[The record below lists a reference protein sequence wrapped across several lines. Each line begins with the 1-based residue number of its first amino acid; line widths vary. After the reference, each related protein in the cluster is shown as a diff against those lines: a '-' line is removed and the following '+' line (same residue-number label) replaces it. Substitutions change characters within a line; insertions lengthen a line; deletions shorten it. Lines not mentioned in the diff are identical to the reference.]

1 MITWKL
7 KMWRGAGVAAVLAAA
22 ACGSEQGGEKGGDGD
37 AGENSAAH
45 GEAGEAAIGESGGE
59 HGEAGVSQ
67 AYAGVAGDQRTAL
80 RLQHLRGFLMVA
92 EMNAEGDLP
101 ADSAMLIEQGLIEV
115 YDPAADQFGG
125 LNVAP
130 VREAGANPDVS
141 RQQMAHR
148 IQAGYRALEAARAPL
163 RVDYADLSARMI
175 EISSGLYQHVVQ
187 EDFVDPI
194 EYQHSLGA
202 ALAAREALV
211 RGEQALAG
219 RNRQA
224 YEEALAEVNAFVAL
238 WPSAAA
244 PETPSPY
251 QDVVR
256 QASRVR
262 LALSPFLN

>member
-1 MITWKL
+1 
-7 KMWRGAGVAAVLAAA
+7 
-22 ACGSEQGGEKGGDGD
+22 
-37 AGENSAAH
+37 
-45 GEAGEAAIGESGGE
+45 
-59 HGEAGVSQ
+59 
-67 AYAGVAGDQRTAL
+67 
-80 RLQHLRGFLMVA
+80 
-92 EMNAEGDLP
+92 MNAEGDVP
-101 ADSAMLIEQGLIEV
+101 ADSASLIEQGLIEV

-130 VREAGANPDVS
+130 VREAGANPDVT
-141 RQQMAHR
+141 RQQMSHR
-148 IQAGYRALEAARAPL
+148 IQAGYRALDAARAPL

-187 EDFVDPI
+187 DDFVDPI

-211 RGEQALAG
+211 RGESALAG

-262 LALSPFLN
+262 LAMSPFLN